1 MNIVVFTARCG
12 ETDTL
17 LTPAVVDP
25 RARYL
30 CFSDTPCTVAPY
42 EWIPLP
48 PASNPRLESRRIKVL
63 ADHPLLEQA
72 DATLWHDASYRLRR
86 GVDWVARRLARNELV
101 AMRHPKRCRIEDEA
115 AMVARYGYLPLEE
128 ANAIVARYRAAG
140 YTDEVMTSNGLL
152 ARRVSPRMRAF
163 NRTWWAEVQRWQ
175 GRDQVS
181 LGYAAYR
188 MGIRI
193 GVLKGK
199 IRQNPFARWREDQE
213 EPQAVPA

>member
-1 MNIVVFTARCG
+1 MKIVVFTARCG
-12 ETDTL
+12 ETDEL
-17 LTPAVVDP
+17 RPPAVIDP

-30 CFSDTPCTVAPY
+30 CFSDTPCMIAPY

-48 PASNPRLESRRIKVL
+48 IADNPRLASRRIKVL
-63 ADHPLLEQA
+63 ADHPLLDEA

-86 GVDWVARRLARNELV
+86 RVDWATRRLERYDLV

-115 AMVARYGYLPLEE
+115 AMVARYGYLPIEE

-163 NRTWWAEVQRWQ
+163 NQAWWAEVQRWQ
-175 GRDQVS
+175 GRDQLS

-188 MGIRI
+188 AGVRI
-193 GVLKGK
+193 GYLKGK
-199 IRQNPFARWREDQE
+199 IRRNPFARWREDE
-213 EPQAVPA
+213 ELQAVPA